1 MSNFKRSMMKRS
13 WFEGSNIIN
22 CSLHEIESTIGNLG
36 EFFSGVVSFMPGLT
50 SVELTEEGGDYVLI
64 KTNEGIMKRNNIKI
78 SLKPNKVIVEFDEE
92 YQAGRLVTPR
102 SHFYEEFIPSE
113 IGVNHRIVISDVSA
127 PGLLGF
133 FYKAFGSSNIGKA
146 VLKSYKTY
154 FEMSRD

>member
-64 KTNEGIMKRNNIKI
+64 KTNEGIMKRTNIRI
-78 SLKPNKVIVEFDEE
+78 GLEPNKVIIEFDEE
-92 YQAGRLVTPR
+92 YQAGRMVTPK
-102 SHFYEEFIPSE
+102 SHYFEEFIPNE
-113 IGVNHRIVISDVSA
+113 IGVKHRIVISDVSA
-127 PGLLGF
+127 PGVLGF
-133 FYKAFGSSNIGKA
+133 FYKAFGSANIGNA
-146 VLKSYKTY
+146 VLESYKTY
-154 FEMSRD
+154 LEMPRD